1 VKGLNSLL
9 ALWSLMLGISAFSN
23 GAFAADEVDQS
34 QVNRIIIVGGDYN
47 YPPFEFIDE
56 NGEPAGYNV
65 DLTKAIASVMGMS
78 IEIRLGFWDETRTRF
93 DRGDIDIMQGIIT
106 TEQRQE
112 IYSFG
117 PVHSSI
123 YQSLFG
129 RVDGPQFE
137 SFELLRGSEII
148 VQRGGLMH
156 ELLRRLDLD
165 LQLILVDTHA
175 DALRLLSSGKHD
187 FAAGANLP
195 GLYLTKELGLSNLE
209 TVHSRFDPQ
218 PYGYAVVKGNE
229 LLLEQFTQGMAI
241 LKNTGRQQQIYQQW
255 FGVPAALPW
264 KKFGVITASL
274 SVLLLLIS
282 IGVVAWNK
290 ALRKKVDQRT
300 AELAQQQLQLLHA
313 DKMSSLGV
321 LASGVAHEINNP
333 CGILTLN
340 FPLLYEVF
348 EQSDEIFE
356 FYHEHHGDFRLAGL
370 DYDRLKT
377 VLPETL
383 TDMHNASR
391 RIKAIVD
398 DLTHFISKEDSS
410 IEFSPRLDLNQL
422 VQTTVRLMSKTIE
435 KSTHHFDSYYDPSLP
450 TFEGNGQR
458 IEQVIVNLLL
468 NACQALSQPSQ
479 SIMLKTRYD
488 KAQQAIIFTI
498 ADTGVGIEPD
508 NLSRI
513 TDPFYTSKRSQGGTG
528 LGLSVSAGIVRE
540 HQGKL
545 EFKSTLAQGTQI
557 SLTLPLKQG

>member
-1 VKGLNSLL
+1 
-9 ALWSLMLGISAFSN
+9 MISIGGFSAT
-23 GAFAADEVDQS
+23 AFAVDKVYQA
-34 QVNRIIIVGGDYN
+34 QVKKTIIVGGDYN
-47 YPPFEFIDE
+47 YPPFEFIDK

-65 DLTKAIASVMGMS
+65 DLTYAIASVMGVNVD
-78 IEIRLGFWDETRTRF
+78 IRLGLWDEARAGF
-93 DRGDIDIMQGIIT
+93 DRGEIDIMQGIIT
-106 TEQRQE
+106 TAQRQKK
-112 IYSFG
+112 YSFG
-117 PVHSSI
+117 PSHSSI

-129 RVDGPQFE
+129 RVDGPKFE
-137 SFELLRGSEII
+137 SFDSLRGSQII
-148 VQRGGLMH
+148 VQRDGLMH
-156 ELLRRLDLD
+156 ELLRRLELD

-187 FAAGANLP
+187 FAAAANLP

-209 TVHSRFDPQ
+209 TVHSRFEPQ
-218 PYGYAVVKGNE
+218 PYGYAVLKGNE

-255 FGVPAALPW
+255 FGAPEAWPW
-264 KKFGVITASL
+264 KNIGLITASI

-290 ALRKKVDQRT
+290 ALRKKVDRRT

-313 DKMSSLGV
+313 DKMASLGV
-321 LASGVAHEINNP
+321 LVSGVAHEINNP

-340 FPLLYEVF
+340 FPLLREVF
-348 EQSDEIFE
+348 EQSDEIFD
-356 FYHEHHGDFRLAGL
+356 FYQEHHGEFMLAGV

-383 TDMHNASR
+383 EDMHNASR

-398 DLTHFISKEDSS
+398 DLTHFISKEESTID
-410 IEFSPRLDLNQL
+410 FDPQLDLNQL

-435 KSTHHFDSYYDPSLP
+435 KSTSHFYTDYEQNLP
-450 TFEGNGQR
+450 TFEANGQR

-468 NACQALSQPSQ
+468 NACQALTLPSQ
-479 SIMLKTRYD
+479 SIKIKTRFD
-488 KAQQAIIFTI
+488 RTNQAIIFTI
-498 ADTGVGIEPD
+498 EDTGIGIDPV

-528 LGLSVSAGIVRE
+528 LGLSVSAGIIRD
-540 HQGKL
+540 HQGGL
-545 EFKSTLAQGTQI
+545 EFKSTLGQGTQV
-557 SLTLPLKQG
+557 SLSLPIKQGSL